1 MVKTDGKLNGKKIG
15 RPEYQLV
22 VNPDGKKLY
31 NSDKIELTDT
41 FEITGYQ
48 EKGQKRVDG
57 SNLVD
62 ADLFSVNVRDINTNR
77 LLDTSEY
84 SYMDSI
90 VEDRRVE
97 TVDCGDPTKSNAA
110 NLISYQEGSYY
121 VYSFNYTFLKG
132 TELVVEVE
140 GTPGEKVELTQY
152 SPTDNT
158 IIATPETDSYDADG
172 KVRIKIKF
180 NRNSKNENPACNFT
194 KNMQHLKI
202 SHL

>member
-1 MVKTDGKLNGKKIG
+1 M
-15 RPEYQLV
+15 PY
-22 VNPDGKKLY
+22 
-31 NSDKIELTDT
+31 
-41 FEITGYQ
+41 
-48 EKGQKRVDG
+48 
-57 SNLVD
+57 
-62 ADLFSVNVRDINTNR
+62 LFSLNVRDINTNR

-97 TVDCGDPTKSNAA
+97 TVDCGDPTNSNAA

-158 IIATPETDSYDADG
+158 ITATPETDSYDADG
-172 KVRIKIKF
+172 KVRIKD
-180 NRNSKNENPACNFT
+180 
-194 KNMQHLKI
+194 
-202 SHL
+202 